1 MAEFE
6 DLPEGIYQITLE
18 KLSKRFRWNA
28 TKQYTFNM
36 DTFVIQLM
44 IGARPAADQAVELAV
59 ATDKGRKSVAVHSN
73 SNGQMRLFNL
83 NTNAKYFIISN
94 GVELPVEWDA
104 SRKATVQLQSKT
116 VMLVGARIADTKQPV
131 ENLKI
136 CIGRDEGG
144 RFSKL
149 SEGWTNANGIA
160 KLGSFEQGEYYLVI
174 LQAPA
179 GVKLIKQQMRK
190 PIRVLLEGEKKT
202 VVINAALDTENVLLD
217 EDIPQD
223 VSSLYSHI
231 VKYRDGRVVL
241 TWRYDG
247 SKETTTVS
255 QLGLRDLEM
264 YK

>member
-59 ATDKGRKSVAVHSN
+59 ATEKGRKSVVAHSN
-73 SNGQMRLFNL
+73 SNGQMRLLNL

-116 VMLVGARIADTKQPV
+116 VMLVGARIADTK
-131 ENLKI
+131 
-136 CIGRDEGG
+136 
-144 RFSKL
+144 
-149 SEGWTNANGIA
+149 
-160 KLGSFEQGEYYLVI
+160 
-174 LQAPA
+174 
-179 GVKLIKQQMRK
+179 
-190 PIRVLLEGEKKT
+190 
-202 VVINAALDTENVLLD
+202 
-217 EDIPQD
+217 
-223 VSSLYSHI
+223 
-231 VKYRDGRVVL
+231 
-241 TWRYDG
+241 
-247 SKETTTVS
+247 
-255 QLGLRDLEM
+255 
-264 YK
+264 

>member
-1 MAEFE
+1 M
-6 DLPEGIYQITLE
+6 
-18 KLSKRFRWNA
+18 
-28 TKQYTFNM
+28 
-36 DTFVIQLM
+36 
-44 IGARPAADQAVELAV
+44 
-59 ATDKGRKSVAVHSN
+59 
-73 SNGQMRLFNL
+73 
-83 NTNAKYFIISN
+83 
-94 GVELPVEWDA
+94 
-104 SRKATVQLQSKT
+104 
-116 VMLVGARIADTKQPV
+116 
-131 ENLKI
+131 
-136 CIGRDEGG
+136 
-144 RFSKL
+144 
-149 SEGWTNANGIA
+149 
-160 KLGSFEQGEYYLVI
+160 
-174 LQAPA
+174 
-179 GVKLIKQQMRK
+179 KLIKQQMRK